1 MSMPNTRRHLLR
13 SVLGLAAVPA
23 VVAPAVA
30 LRIEEMDVPRQ
41 RLLLSACETRSAH
54 QQQFDALVAELEG
67 RGVAETQAVEIAKG
81 SNCPF
86 CGCSLNLA
94 AIGEIPDTS
103 APPKF

>member
-1 MSMPNTRRHLLR
+1 MQNTRRHMLR
-13 SVLGLAAVPA
+13 CVLGLAFVPS
-23 VVAPAVA
+23 VVAPAAA

-67 RGVAETQAVEIAKG
+67 RGLAETQAVEIAKG

-94 AIGEIPDTS
+94 ALGELPDS
-103 APPKF
+103 SQAPKF

>member
-1 MSMPNTRRHLLR
+1 MQNTRRHLLR

-23 VVAPAVA
+23 VVAPAAA
-30 LRIEEMDVPRQ
+30 LRIEDMDAPRQ
-41 RLLLSACETRSAH
+41 RLLLSACETRTAH
-54 QQQFDALVAELEG
+54 QQQFDVLVAELEG
-67 RGVAETQAVEIAKG
+67 RGVAEKQAVEMAAA

-94 AIGEIPDTS
+94 NLGEIPDNG